1 MTRRGLSFWGLIG
14 AKGRHVLAVGIDI
27 GGTKIAG
34 GVVDESGGILRRSRV
49 ATPTDVGEIE
59 AAVAAMIIELAGDEP
74 VVAGVAA
81 AGFID
86 RDRSRVY
93 FAPNIAW
100 RDEPLRERLEALTGV
115 PVLIE
120 NDANA
125 AGWAEYRYGAGEG
138 LGDVVML
145 TLGTGVGG
153 AVVVDGTLLRGG
165 HGIAAELG
173 HMRVIP
179 EGRTCGCGQR
189 GCLEVYGSGRALQLE
204 AAEIAADAEFGIGA
218 GLADASRAPGGLT
231 GQVISRLVEEG
242 DPGALEALR
251 RIAVAVGTACGS
263 FAAILDPE
271 RFVIGGGV
279 SQLGDVLLGPMRE
292 AFAAAMPA
300 YGSRP
305 VADFAVARL
314 TNDAGVI
321 GVADLARRRS
331 AAKG

>member
-1 MTRRGLSFWGLIG
+1 MR
-14 AKGRHVLAVGIDI
+14 AVGIDI

-34 GVVDESGGILRRSRV
+34 GIVDESGEIVRRSRV
-49 ATPTDVGEIE
+49 ATPTGVAEIE
-59 AAVAAMIIELAGDEP
+59 AAVAAMVTELAAGEP

-86 RDRSRVY
+86 RAQSRVY

-125 AGWAEYRYGAGEG
+125 AGWAEYRFGAGED
-138 LGDVVML
+138 LSDVVML

-153 AVVVDGTLLRGG
+153 AVVVDGALLRGG
-165 HGIAAELG
+165 QGVAAELG
-173 HMRVIP
+173 HMRVVP
-179 EGRTCGCGQR
+179 DGRTCGCGQR
-189 GCLEVYGSGRALQLE
+189 GCLEVYGSGRALQVE
-204 AAEIAADAEFGIGA
+204 AAEIAEDAAFGIGA
-218 GLADASRAPGGLT
+218 RLAAASAEPGGLT
-231 GQVISRLVEEG
+231 GAVISRLVQEG

-251 RIAVAVGTACGS
+251 RIAVAVGSACGS
-263 FAAILDPE
+263 FAAILDPQ

-279 SQLGDVLLGPMRE
+279 SQLGEVLLAPMRD

-321 GVADLARRRS
+321 GVADLARRRFL
-331 AAKG
+331 AEN

>member
-1 MTRRGLSFWGLIG
+1 MF
-14 AKGRHVLAVGIDI
+14 AVGIDI

-34 GVVDESGGILRRSRV
+34 GVVDEHGTIVRRARV
-49 ATPTDVGEIE
+49 ATPTDVAGIEVAVGQMITELSAGEQ
-59 AAVAAMIIELAGDEP
+59 L
-74 VVAGVAA
+74 VAGVAA

-86 RDRSRVY
+86 RERSTVY

-100 RDEPLRERLEALTGV
+100 RDEPLRERIERRTGV
-115 PVLIE
+115 RVHIE

-125 AGWAEYRYGAGEG
+125 AGWAEYRFGAGED
-138 LGDVVML
+138 LRDVVML

-153 AVVVDGTLLRGG
+153 AVVVDGNLLSGG
-165 HGIAAELG
+165 HGVAAELG
-173 HMRVIP
+173 HMRLVP

-204 AAEIAADAEFGIGA
+204 AREIAVDAEFGIGA
-218 GLADASRAPGGLT
+218 RLAAASREQGGLT
-231 GQVISRLVEEG
+231 GAAISRLVQDG

-251 RIAVAVGTACGS
+251 RIAVAVGTACGGL
-263 FAAILDPE
+263 AAILDPE

-279 SQLGDVLLGPMRE
+279 SQLGDVLLEPMRE

-300 YGSRP
+300 YGYRP
-305 VADFAVARL
+305 VADFQVARL

-321 GVADLARRRS
+321 GVADLARRR
-331 AAKG
+331 AVAGG

>member
-1 MTRRGLSFWGLIG
+1 M
-14 AKGRHVLAVGIDI
+14 LAVGIDI

-34 GVVDESGGILRRSRV
+34 GVVDDDGNILRRARV
-49 ATPTDVGEIE
+49 ATPTDVAGIE
-59 AAVAAMIIELAGDEP
+59 VAVADMITELSDGQP

-86 RDRSRVY
+86 RDRSTVY

-100 RDEPLRERLEALTGV
+100 RDEPLRDRIEARTGV
-115 PVLIE
+115 RVLIE

-125 AGWAEYRYGAGEG
+125 AGWAEYRYGAGEN
-138 LGDVVML
+138 LRDVVML

-153 AVVVDGTLLRGG
+153 AVVVDGVLLSGG
-165 HGIAAELG
+165 HGVAAELG
-173 HMRVIP
+173 HMRLVP
-179 EGRTCGCGQR
+179 GGRTCGCGQR

-204 AAEIAADAEFGIGA
+204 AAEIAADAGFGIGA
-218 GLADASRAPGGLT
+218 RLAAASREPGGLT
-231 GQVISRLVEEG
+231 GHVISQLVGEN

-251 RIAVAVGTACGS
+251 RIAVAVGTACGG

-279 SQLGDVLLGPMRE
+279 SQLGEVLLQPMRD

-321 GVADLARRRS
+321 GVADLARRRAVS
-331 AAKG
+331 GG

>member
-1 MTRRGLSFWGLIG
+1 VF
-14 AKGRHVLAVGIDI
+14 AVGIDI

-34 GVVDESGGILRRSRV
+34 GVVDDRGTIVRRARV
-49 ATPTDVGEIE
+49 ATPTDVAQIE
-59 AAVAAMIIELAGDEP
+59 VAVAQMITELSAGERL
-74 VVAGVAA
+74 VAGVAA

-86 RDRSRVY
+86 RERSTVY

-100 RDEPLRERLEALTGV
+100 RDEPLRERIEQRTGV
-115 PVLIE
+115 RVHIE

-125 AGWAEYRYGAGEG
+125 AGWAEYRFGAGED
-138 LGDVVML
+138 LRDVVML

-153 AVVVDGTLLRGG
+153 AVVVDGNLLSGG
-165 HGIAAELG
+165 HGVAAELG
-173 HMRVIP
+173 HMRLVP

-204 AAEIAADAEFGIGA
+204 AREIAVDAEFGIGA
-218 GLADASRAPGGLT
+218 RLAAASREDGGLT
-231 GQVISRLVEEG
+231 GAAISRLVQDG

-251 RIAVAVGTACGS
+251 RIAVAVGTACGGL
-263 FAAILDPE
+263 AAILDPE

-279 SQLGDVLLGPMRE
+279 SQLGDVLLEPMRE

-300 YGSRP
+300 YGYRP
-305 VADFAVARL
+305 VADFQVARL

-321 GVADLARRRS
+321 GVADLARRR
-331 AAKG
+331 AVAGG

>member
-1 MTRRGLSFWGLIG
+1 MF
-14 AKGRHVLAVGIDI
+14 AVGIDI

-34 GVVDESGGILRRSRV
+34 GVVDERGVIVRRARV
-49 ATPTDVGEIE
+49 ATPTDVTGIEVAVSQMITELSAGEQI
-59 AAVAAMIIELAGDEP
+59 
-74 VVAGVAA
+74 VAGVAA

-86 RDRSRVY
+86 RERSTVY

-100 RDEPLRERLEALTGV
+100 RDEPLRERIEQRTGARV
-115 PVLIE
+115 HIE

-125 AGWAEYRYGAGEG
+125 AGWAEYRFGAGED
-138 LGDVVML
+138 LRDVVML

-153 AVVVDGTLLRGG
+153 AVVVDGNLLSGG
-165 HGIAAELG
+165 HGVAAELG
-173 HMRVIP
+173 HMRLVP

-204 AAEIAADAEFGIGA
+204 AREIAVDAEFGIGA
-218 GLADASRAPGGLT
+218 RLAAASREEGGLT
-231 GQVISRLVEEG
+231 GSAISRLVQQG

-251 RIAVAVGTACGS
+251 RIAVAVGTACGGL
-263 FAAILDPE
+263 AAILDPE

-279 SQLGDVLLGPMRE
+279 SQLGDVLLEPMRE

-300 YGSRP
+300 YGYRP
-305 VADFAVARL
+305 VADFQVARL

-321 GVADLARRRS
+321 GVADLARRR
-331 AAKG
+331 AVAGG

>member
-1 MTRRGLSFWGLIG
+1 VR
-14 AKGRHVLAVGIDI
+14 AVGIDI

-34 GVVDESGGILRRSRV
+34 AVVDEAGRIVQRARV
-49 ATPTDVGEIE
+49 ATPT
-59 AAVAAMIIELAGDEP
+59 AVSGIQQVVADMITSLAGGEDA
-74 VVAGVAA
+74 VAGVAA

-86 RDRSRVY
+86 RDRSKVY

-100 RDEPLRERLEALTGV
+100 RDEPLRDHLQTLTGI
-115 PVLIE
+115 PVLVE

-125 AGWAEYRYGAGEG
+125 AGWAEYVYGAGED
-138 LGDVVML
+138 LSDVVML

-153 AVVVDGTLLRGG
+153 AVVIDGTLLRGG
-165 HGIAAELG
+165 HGIGAELG
-173 HMRVIP
+173 HMRLVP
-179 EGRTCGCGQR
+179 DGRTCGCGQR
-189 GCLEVYGSGRALQLE
+189 GCLEVYGSGRALQHE
-204 AAEIAADAEFGIGA
+204 ADEIATDASFGIGA
-218 GLADASRAPGGLT
+218 GLRAVRDLHGRIPGEE
-231 GQVISRLVEEG
+231 ISRLVTEG
-242 DPGALEALR
+242 DPGAREALR
-251 RIAVAVGTACGS
+251 RVAVAVGTACGS
-263 FAAILDPE
+263 LAAVLDPQ

-321 GVADLARRRS
+321 GAADLARRTLT
-331 AAKG
+331 AGG

>member
-1 MTRRGLSFWGLIG
+1 MF
-14 AKGRHVLAVGIDI
+14 AVGIDI

-34 GVVDESGGILRRSRV
+34 GVVDEHGTIVRRARV
-49 ATPTDVGEIE
+49 ATPTDVAGIEVAVGQMITELSAGEQ
-59 AAVAAMIIELAGDEP
+59 L
-74 VVAGVAA
+74 VAGVAA

-86 RDRSRVY
+86 RERSTVY

-100 RDEPLRERLEALTGV
+100 RDEPLRERIEQRTGV
-115 PVLIE
+115 RVHIE

-125 AGWAEYRYGAGEG
+125 AGWAEYRFGAGED
-138 LGDVVML
+138 LRDVVML

-153 AVVVDGTLLRGG
+153 AVVVDGNLLSGG
-165 HGIAAELG
+165 HGVAAELG
-173 HMRVIP
+173 HMRLVP

-204 AAEIAADAEFGIGA
+204 AREIAVDAEFGIGA
-218 GLADASRAPGGLT
+218 RLAAASREQGGLT
-231 GQVISRLVEEG
+231 GAAISRLVQDG

-251 RIAVAVGTACGS
+251 RIAVAVGTACGGL
-263 FAAILDPE
+263 AAILDPE

-279 SQLGDVLLGPMRE
+279 SQLGDVLLEPMRE

-300 YGSRP
+300 YGHRP
-305 VADFAVARL
+305 VADFQVARL

-321 GVADLARRRS
+321 GVADLARRR
-331 AAKG
+331 AVAGG

>member
-1 MTRRGLSFWGLIG
+1 
-14 AKGRHVLAVGIDI
+14 VGIDI

-34 GVVDESGGILRRSRV
+34 GVVDESGTLLRRSRV
-49 ATPTDVGEIE
+49 ATPQSVADIE
-59 AAVAAMIIELAGDEP
+59 AAVAAMVVELAAGEP

-86 RDRSRVY
+86 RDRSMVY

-100 RDEPLRERLEALTGV
+100 RDEPLRDRLEALTGV

-125 AGWAEYRYGAGEG
+125 AGWAEYRYGAGEN
-138 LGDVVML
+138 LSDVVML

-165 HGIAAELG
+165 QGSAAELG

-179 EGRTCGCGQR
+179 DGRTCGCGQR
-189 GCLEVYGSGRALQLE
+189 GCLEVYGSGRALQNE
-204 AAEIAADAEFGIGA
+204 ATEIATDAEFGIGQR
-218 GLADASRAPGGLT
+218 LADAARSPEGLT
-231 GQVISRLVEEG
+231 GAVISQLVQDG

-251 RIAVAVGTACGS
+251 RVAVAVGTACGS
-263 FAAILDPE
+263 FAAILDPQ

-279 SQLGDVLLGPMRE
+279 SQLGEVLLAPMRE

-300 YGSRP
+300 SGSSRP
-305 VADFAVARL
+305 TADFAVARM

-321 GVADLARRRS
+321 GVADLARRRYLAGS
-331 AAKG
+331 

>member
-1 MTRRGLSFWGLIG
+1 M
-14 AKGRHVLAVGIDI
+14 HAVGIDI

-34 GVVDESGGILRRSRV
+34 GIVDENGDIIRRSRV
-49 ATPTDVGEIE
+49 ATPVDVAEIE
-59 AAVAAMIIELAGDEP
+59 AAVAAMVTELAAGEP

-125 AGWAEYRYGAGEG
+125 AGWAEYRYGAGED
-138 LGDVVML
+138 LRDVVML

-153 AVVVDGTLLRGG
+153 AVVVDGALLRGG
-165 HGIAAELG
+165 HGVAAELG
-173 HMRVIP
+173 HMRLIP
-179 EGRTCGCGQR
+179 NGRTCGCGQR
-189 GCLEVYGSGRALQLE
+189 GCLEVYGSGRALQQE
-204 AAEIAADAEFGIGA
+204 AAEIAQDAAFGIGA
-218 GLADASRAPGGLT
+218 GLAAAAGAPEGLS
-231 GQVISRLVEEG
+231 GEVISRLVQQG

-279 SQLGDVLLGPMRE
+279 SQLGEVLLAPMRE
-292 AFAAAMPA
+292 AFADAMPA

-321 GVADLARRRS
+321 GVADLARRRFLTEN
-331 AAKG
+331 

>member
-1 MTRRGLSFWGLIG
+1 MF
-14 AKGRHVLAVGIDI
+14 AVGIDI

-34 GVVDESGGILRRSRV
+34 GVVDEHGTIVRRARV
-49 ATPTDVGEIE
+49 ATPADVAGIEIAVGQMITELSAGEP
-59 AAVAAMIIELAGDEP
+59 L
-74 VVAGVAA
+74 VAGVAA

-86 RDRSRVY
+86 RDRSTVY

-100 RDEPLRERLEALTGV
+100 RDEPLRERIEQRTGV
-115 PVLIE
+115 RVHIE

-125 AGWAEYRYGAGEG
+125 AGWAEYRFGAGED
-138 LGDVVML
+138 LRDVVML

-153 AVVVDGTLLRGG
+153 AVVVDGNLLSGG
-165 HGIAAELG
+165 HGVAAELG
-173 HMRVIP
+173 HMRLVP

-204 AAEIAADAEFGIGA
+204 AREIAVDAEFGIGSR
-218 GLADASRAPGGLT
+218 LAAASREEGGLT
-231 GQVISRLVEEG
+231 GAAISRLVQDG

-251 RIAVAVGTACGS
+251 RIAVAVGTACGGL
-263 FAAILDPE
+263 AAILDPE

-279 SQLGDVLLGPMRE
+279 SQLGDVLLEPMRE

-300 YGSRP
+300 YGYRP
-305 VADFAVARL
+305 VADFQVARL

-321 GVADLARRRS
+321 GVADLARRR
-331 AAKG
+331 AVAGG

>member
-1 MTRRGLSFWGLIG
+1 M
-14 AKGRHVLAVGIDI
+14 HAVGIDI

-34 GVVDESGGILRRSRV
+34 GIVDENGDIIRRSRV
-49 ATPTDVGEIE
+49 ATPVDVAEIE
-59 AAVAAMIIELAGDEP
+59 AAVATMVTELAAGEP

-125 AGWAEYRYGAGEG
+125 AGWAEYRYGAGED
-138 LGDVVML
+138 LRDVVML

-165 HGIAAELG
+165 QGVAAELG
-173 HMRVIP
+173 HMRLIP
-179 EGRTCGCGQR
+179 NGRTCGCGQR
-189 GCLEVYGSGRALQLE
+189 GCLEVYGSGRALQQE
-204 AAEIAADAEFGIGA
+204 AAEIAQDAAFGIGS
-218 GLADASRAPGGLT
+218 GLAAAAGAPEGLS
-231 GQVISRLVEEG
+231 GEVISRLVQQG

-279 SQLGDVLLGPMRE
+279 SQLGEVLLAPMRE
-292 AFAAAMPA
+292 AFADAMPA

-321 GVADLARRRS
+321 GVADLARRRFLTEN
-331 AAKG
+331 

>member
-1 MTRRGLSFWGLIG
+1 M
-14 AKGRHVLAVGIDI
+14 LAVGIDI

-34 GVVDESGGILRRSRV
+34 GIVDESGTMVRSIRV
-49 ATPTDVGEIE
+49 PTPVDIAEIE
-59 AAVAAMIIELAGDEP
+59 SAVAAMVTDLAAGEQA
-74 VVAGVAA
+74 VAGVAA

-86 RDRSRVY
+86 RDRSKVY

-100 RDEPLRERLEALTGV
+100 RDEPLRDRLEALTGI

-125 AGWAEYRYGAGEG
+125 AGWAEYRYGAGEN
-138 LGDVVML
+138 LSDVVML

-165 HGIAAELG
+165 QGSAAELG

-179 EGRTCGCGQR
+179 DGRTCGCGQR

-204 AAEIAADAEFGIGA
+204 AREIAQDAEFGIGQA
-218 GLADASRAPGGLT
+218 LAEAARRPEGLT
-231 GQVISRLVEEG
+231 GAVISQLVQAD
-242 DPGALEALR
+242 DPGAREALR

-263 FAAILDPE
+263 FAAILDPQ

-279 SQLGDVLLGPMRE
+279 SQLGEVLLAPMRD
-292 AFAAAMPA
+292 AFAAALPA
-300 YGSRP
+300 SGSSRP
-305 VADFAVARL
+305 MADFAVARL

-321 GVADLARRRS
+321 GVADLARRRYL
-331 AAKG
+331 GGN

>member
-1 MTRRGLSFWGLIG
+1 MR
-14 AKGRHVLAVGIDI
+14 AVGIDI

-34 GVVDESGGILRRSRV
+34 AVVDEAGQIVERARV
-49 ATPTDVGEIE
+49 ATP
-59 AAVAAMIIELAGDEP
+59 AAVSGIQNMVADMITRLAGGEDA
-74 VVAGVAA
+74 VAGVAA

-86 RDRSRVY
+86 RDRSKVY

-100 RDEPLRERLEALTGV
+100 RDEPLRDHLQALTGV

-125 AGWAEYRYGAGEG
+125 AGWAEYVYGAGED
-138 LGDVVML
+138 LSDVVTL

-153 AVVVDGTLLRGG
+153 AVIIDGGLLRGG
-165 HGIAAELG
+165 HGIGAELG
-173 HMRVIP
+173 HIRLVP
-179 EGRTCGCGQR
+179 NGRTCGCGQR
-189 GCLEVYGSGRALQLE
+189 GCLEVYGSGRALQHE
-204 AAEIAADAEFGIGA
+204 AEEIAT
-218 GLADASRAPGGLT
+218 DASFGVGAALRGVRDRLGSIPGEE
-231 GQVISRLVEEG
+231 ISRLVTEG
-242 DPGALEALR
+242 DPGAREALR

-263 FAAILDPE
+263 LAAVLDPQ

-279 SQLGDVLLGPMRE
+279 SQLGEVLLGPMRE

-321 GVADLARRRS
+321 GAADLARRTLT
-331 AAKG
+331 AGG

>member
-1 MTRRGLSFWGLIG
+1 
-14 AKGRHVLAVGIDI
+14 VGIDI

-34 GVVDESGGILRRSRV
+34 GIVDESGALLRRSRV
-49 ATPTDVGEIE
+49 PTPVDVGEIE
-59 AAVAAMIIELAGDEP
+59 AAVAAMVIELAAGEP

-86 RDRSRVY
+86 RDRSKVY

-125 AGWAEYRYGAGEG
+125 AGWAEYRYGAGEN
-138 LGDVVML
+138 LSDVVML

-165 HGIAAELG
+165 HGSAAELG
-173 HMRVIP
+173 HMRVVP

-189 GCLEVYGSGRALQLE
+189 GCLEVYGSGRALQHE
-204 AAEIAADAEFGIGA
+204 ASEIAVDAEFGIGQR
-218 GLADASRAPGGLT
+218 LAAAAREPEGLT
-231 GQVISRLVEEG
+231 GAVISRLVQEG

-251 RIAVAVGTACGS
+251 RIAVAIGTACGS
-263 FAAILDPE
+263 FAAILDPQ

-279 SQLGDVLLGPMRE
+279 SQLGDVLLGPMRD

-300 YGSRP
+300 SGSSRP
-305 VADFAVARL
+305 SADFAVAQM

-321 GVADLARRRS
+321 GVADLARRRYLAGS
-331 AAKG
+331 

>member
-1 MTRRGLSFWGLIG
+1 MR
-14 AKGRHVLAVGIDI
+14 AVGIDI

-34 GVVDESGGILRRSRV
+34 AVVDADGAIERQVRV
-49 ATPTDVGEIE
+49 ATPG
-59 AAVAAMIIELAGDEP
+59 AVSGIQNVVADMITELAEGEEA
-74 VVAGVAA
+74 VAGVAA

-86 RDRSRVY
+86 RDRSTVY

-100 RDEPLRERLEALTGV
+100 RDEPLRDHLQSLTGV
-115 PVLIE
+115 PVVVE

-125 AGWAEYRYGAGEG
+125 AGWAEYRFGAGEG

-153 AVVVDGTLLRGG
+153 AIVIDGQLLRGG

-173 HMRVIP
+173 HIRLVP

-189 GCLEVYGSGRALQLE
+189 GCLEVYGSGRALQHE
-204 AAEIAADAEFGIGA
+204 AEEIARDAAFGIGA
-218 GLADASRAPGGLT
+218 ALRAVQQRNDGVVPG
-231 GQVISRLVEEG
+231 QEISRLVTAG
-242 DPGALEALR
+242 DAGALEALR
-251 RIAVAVGTACGS
+251 RVAVAVGTACGS
-263 FAAILDPE
+263 LAAVLDPE

-279 SQLGDVLLGPMRE
+279 SQLGEVLLAPMRE

-321 GVADLARRRS
+321 GAADLARRTLAS
-331 AAKG
+331 

>member
-1 MTRRGLSFWGLIG
+1 M
-14 AKGRHVLAVGIDI
+14 LAVGIDI

-34 GVVDESGGILRRSRV
+34 GIVDEDGTILRQLRV
-49 ATPTDVGEIE
+49 PTPTDVSQIE
-59 AAVAAMIIELAGDEP
+59 SAVAAMVTDLAAGEQ

-86 RDRSRVY
+86 RERSTVY

-100 RDEPLRERLEALTGV
+100 RDEPLRERLEASTGI

-125 AGWAEYRYGAGEG
+125 AGWAEYRYGAGEN
-138 LGDVVML
+138 LRDVVML

-153 AVVVDGTLLRGG
+153 AIVVGGSLLAGG
-165 HGIAAELG
+165 YGAAAELG
-173 HMRVIP
+173 HMRLVP
-179 EGRTCGCGQR
+179 GGRTCGCGQR
-189 GCLEVYGSGRALQLE
+189 GCLEVYGSGRALQQE
-204 AAEIAADAEFGIGA
+204 ATEIATDAAFGIGA
-218 GLADASRAPGGLT
+218 GLAAASRTGEGLT
-231 GQVISRLVEEG
+231 GHAISALVQQG

-251 RIAVAVGTACGS
+251 RIAVAIGTACGS

-279 SQLGDVLLGPMRE
+279 SQLGEVLLGPMRE
-292 AFAAAMPA
+292 AFVAASPA

-305 VADFAVARL
+305 MADFAVARL

-321 GVADLARRRS
+321 GVADLARRR
-331 AAKG
+331 AAAGA

>member
-1 MTRRGLSFWGLIG
+1 M
-14 AKGRHVLAVGIDI
+14 HAVGIDI

-34 GVVDESGGILRRSRV
+34 GIVDENGDIIRRSRV
-49 ATPTDVGEIE
+49 ATPVDVAEIE
-59 AAVAAMIIELAGDEP
+59 AAVAAMVTELAAGEP

-125 AGWAEYRYGAGEG
+125 AGWAEYRYGAGED
-138 LGDVVML
+138 LRDVVML

-153 AVVVDGTLLRGG
+153 AVVVDGALLRGG
-165 HGIAAELG
+165 QGVAAELG
-173 HMRVIP
+173 HMRLVP
-179 EGRTCGCGQR
+179 NGRTCGCGQR
-189 GCLEVYGSGRALQLE
+189 GCLEVYGSGRALQQE
-204 AAEIAADAEFGIGA
+204 AAEIAQDAAFGIGA
-218 GLADASRAPGGLT
+218 GLAAAAGASEGLS
-231 GQVISRLVEEG
+231 GEVISRLVQQG

-279 SQLGDVLLGPMRE
+279 SQLGEVLLAPMRE
-292 AFAAAMPA
+292 AFADAMPA

-321 GVADLARRRS
+321 GVADLARRRFLTEN
-331 AAKG
+331 

>member
-1 MTRRGLSFWGLIG
+1 MF
-14 AKGRHVLAVGIDI
+14 AVGIDI

-34 GVVDESGGILRRSRV
+34 GVVDEHGTIVRRARV
-49 ATPTDVGEIE
+49 ATPADVAGIEVAVGRMITELSAGEQ
-59 AAVAAMIIELAGDEP
+59 L
-74 VVAGVAA
+74 VAGVAA

-86 RDRSRVY
+86 RERSTVY

-100 RDEPLRERLEALTGV
+100 RDEPLRERIEQRTGARV
-115 PVLIE
+115 HIE

-125 AGWAEYRYGAGEG
+125 AGWAEYRFGAGED
-138 LGDVVML
+138 LRDVVML

-153 AVVVDGTLLRGG
+153 AVVVDGNLLSGG
-165 HGIAAELG
+165 HGVAAELG
-173 HMRVIP
+173 HMRLVP

-204 AAEIAADAEFGIGA
+204 AREIAVDAEFGIGSR
-218 GLADASRAPGGLT
+218 LAAASREEGGLT
-231 GQVISRLVEEG
+231 GAAISRLVQDG

-251 RIAVAVGTACGS
+251 RIAVAVGTACGGL
-263 FAAILDPE
+263 AAILDPE

-279 SQLGDVLLGPMRE
+279 SQLGDVLLEPMRE

-300 YGSRP
+300 YGYRP
-305 VADFAVARL
+305 VADFRVARL

-321 GVADLARRRS
+321 GVADLARRR
-331 AAKG
+331 AVAGG

>member
-1 MTRRGLSFWGLIG
+1 MF
-14 AKGRHVLAVGIDI
+14 AVGIDI

-34 GVVDESGGILRRSRV
+34 GVVDDRGTIVRRARV
-49 ATPTDVGEIE
+49 ATPTDVAQIE
-59 AAVAAMIIELAGDEP
+59 VAVAEMITELSAGEQL
-74 VVAGVAA
+74 VAGVAA

-86 RDRSRVY
+86 RDRSTVY

-100 RDEPLRERLEALTGV
+100 RDEPLRERIEQRTGV
-115 PVLIE
+115 RVHIE

-125 AGWAEYRYGAGEG
+125 AGWAEYRFGAGED
-138 LGDVVML
+138 LRDVVML

-153 AVVVDGTLLRGG
+153 AVVVDGNLLSGG
-165 HGIAAELG
+165 HGVAAELG
-173 HMRVIP
+173 HMRLVP

-204 AAEIAADAEFGIGA
+204 AREIAVDAEFGIGSR
-218 GLADASRAPGGLT
+218 LAAASREEGGLT
-231 GQVISRLVEEG
+231 GAAISRLVQDG

-251 RIAVAVGTACGS
+251 RIAVAVGTACGGL
-263 FAAILDPE
+263 AAILDPE

-279 SQLGDVLLGPMRE
+279 SQLGDVLLEPMRE

-300 YGSRP
+300 YGYRP
-305 VADFAVARL
+305 VADFQVARL

-321 GVADLARRRS
+321 GVADLARRR
-331 AAKG
+331 AVAGG

>member
-1 MTRRGLSFWGLIG
+1 M
-14 AKGRHVLAVGIDI
+14 LAVGIDI

-34 GVVDESGGILRRSRV
+34 GIVDESGVMLRSTRV
-49 ATPTDVGEIE
+49 PTPTDIGDIE
-59 AAVAAMIIELAGDEP
+59 AAVAAMVSELAEGRE

-86 RDRSRVY
+86 RDRSTVY

-100 RDEPLRERLEALTGV
+100 RDEPLRDRLEALTGV

-125 AGWAEYRYGAGEG
+125 AGWAEYRYGAGEN
-138 LGDVVML
+138 LSDVVML

-165 HGIAAELG
+165 QGSAAELG
-173 HMRVIP
+173 HMRVVP

-189 GCLEVYGSGRALQLE
+189 GCLEVYGSGRALQQE
-204 AAEIAADAEFGIGA
+204 ALEIAQDAEFGIGQRM
-218 GLADASRAPGGLT
+218 ADAVRTPEGLT
-231 GQVISRLVEEG
+231 GSVISRLVQEG
-242 DPGALEALR
+242 DPGAREALR

-263 FAAILDPE
+263 FAAILDPQ

-279 SQLGDVLLGPMRE
+279 SQLGEALLAPMRD

-300 YGSRP
+300 SGSTRP
-305 VADFAVARL
+305 SADFAVARL

-321 GVADLARRRS
+321 GVADLARRRHLGGS
-331 AAKG
+331 